1 MSNKPKASVHVKP
14 CNIAQSELHNRRDP
28 EYIKKLN
35 PTTLYVR
42 LDLTKHNA
50 SYVAPEMEGCTLDQ
64 YLDSIRVMVKQKTG
78 RAMQEKEV
86 KYPGKGGKMIT
97 RQGASPIRECVVVT
111 EKDTKLKDL
120 LRFTKEV
127 EKKWGI
133 KALQVHL
140 HRDEGHYEVPGDEKT
155 WVPNYHAHIIWDW
168 MDHSTGK
175 SIKLNAADMS
185 EMQDMVAEALDMERG
200 QKKSKTGLEHL
211 ERNDFIL
218 QKQEKEKKRL
228 EEEKRKAQSEKAKAE
243 NKANE
248 AKEQARKANE
258 DKEQAEKK
266 AQEAKEE
273 AKKAV
278 EEKQEA
284 EQKTK
289 DAKTEL
295 SSAESKINKK
305 QGEIDELEE
314 RITRKEAVLD
324 RLITETRDLR
334 FAKYSDKSAGSD
346 GWKDSLLIG
355 FSNQMIK
362 AEESIRYCI
371 HAIQDYAYSGFM
383 CRGGGK
389 HDCIFWPEE
398 AHAIKKVMTSFAE
411 AFKTTLHAIG
421 DWLVWMASKLGN
433 FSDRELYRADNE
445 VKQIADGNY
454 DGQIRKV
461 ENGYGGGMSR

>member
-1 MSNKPKASVHVKP
+1 
-14 CNIAQSELHNRRDP
+14 
-28 EYIKKLN
+28 
-35 PTTLYVR
+35 
-42 LDLTKHNA
+42 
-50 SYVAPEMEGCTLDQ
+50 
-64 YLDSIRVMVKQKTG
+64 MVKQKTG
-78 RAMQEKEV
+78 RAMQEKDV
-86 KYPGKGGKMIT
+86 QYTDKNGKVRT
-97 RQGASPIRECVVVT
+97 RNGASPIRECVVVI

-140 HRDEGHYEVPGDEKT
+140 HRDEGHYENPSDENT

-168 MDHSTGK
+168 MDWKTGK
-175 SIKLNAADMS
+175 SIKLNADDMS

-200 QKKSKTGLEHL
+200 QKKSETGLDHL
-211 ERNDFIL
+211 EREQFIK
-218 QKQEKEKKRL
+218 QKLEKEKKQL

-266 AQEAKEE
+266 ALEAK
-273 AKKAV
+273 
-278 EEKQEA
+278 
-284 EQKTK
+284 T
-289 DAKTEL
+289 TL
-295 SSAESKINKK
+295 TSAESKITEK
-305 QGEIDELEE
+305 QAEVDNLEK
-314 RITRKEAVLD
+314 RITSKEEVLD
-324 RLITETRDLR
+324 RLISETRTLR
-334 FAKYSDKSAGSD
+334 FEKYSDKSAGSD
-346 GWKDSLLIG
+346 AWKDSLLIG
-355 FSNQMIK
+355 FSNNMIK
-362 AEESIRYCI
+362 ADETIRYCI

-398 AHAIKKVMTSFAE
+398 AQAIKNVMTSFAE

-421 DWLVWMASKLGN
+421 SWLVWMASKLSKFN
-433 FSDRELYRADNE
+433 ERELYRADKE
-445 VKQIADGNY
+445 VKQIADGYY

-461 ENGYGGGMSR
+461 ENGYGGGRSR

>member
-35 PTTLYVR
+35 PKILYVR
-42 LDLTKHNA
+42 LELTKHNA
-50 SYVAPEMEGCTLDQ
+50 SYVAPGMEGVSLQ
-64 YLDSIRVMVKQKTG
+64 QHLESIRVMVKQKTG
-78 RAMQEKEV
+78 RAMQEKDV
-86 KYPGKGGKMIT
+86 KYTGKGGKILT

-111 EKDTKLKDL
+111 EHDTKLKDV

-175 SIKLNAADMS
+175 SIKLNADDMS
-185 EMQDMVAEALDMERG
+185 TMQDMVAEALDMERG
-200 QKKSKTGLEHL
+200 QKKCETGLDHL

-248 AKEQARKANE
+248 AKEEAKKAVE
-258 DKEQAEKK
+258 EKDEAEKK
-266 AQEAKEE
+266 AQEAKT
-273 AKKAV
+273 AL
-278 EEKQEA
+278 
-284 EQKTK
+284 T
-289 DAKTEL
+289 
-295 SSAESKINKK
+295 SAESKITEK
-305 QGEIDELEE
+305 QSEIDNLDK
-314 RITRKEAVLD
+314 RITSKEAALD

-334 FAKYSDKSAGSD
+334 FQKFSDKSAGSD
-346 GWKDSLLIG
+346 SWKDSLLIG

-421 DWLVWMASKLGN
+421 SWLVWMASKMGN

-445 VKQIADGNY
+445 VKQIAEGNY
-454 DGQIRKV
+454 DSQIRKV

>member
-1 MSNKPKASVHVKP
+1 
-14 CNIAQSELHNRRDP
+14 
-28 EYIKKLN
+28 
-35 PTTLYVR
+35 
-42 LDLTKHNA
+42 
-50 SYVAPEMEGCTLDQ
+50 MEGVTLDQ
-64 YLDSIRVMVKQKTG
+64 YLESIRVMVKQKTG
-78 RAMQEKEV
+78 RAMQEKDV
-86 KYPGKGGKMIT
+86 QYTDKNGKVRT
-97 RQGASPIRECVVVT
+97 RNGASPIRECVVVT
-111 EKDTKLKDL
+111 EKGTKLKDL

-140 HRDEGHYEVPGDEKT
+140 HRDEGHYEDPADENT

-175 SIKLNAADMS
+175 SIKLNADDMS
-185 EMQDMVAEALDMERG
+185 TMQDMIAEALDLERG
-200 QKKSKTGLEHL
+200 QKKSETGLDHL

-248 AKEQARKANE
+248 AKEEAKKA
-258 DKEQAEKK
+258 KEEKDEAEKK
-266 AQEAKEE
+266 AQEAKT
-273 AKKAV
+273 AL
-278 EEKQEA
+278 
-284 EQKTK
+284 T
-289 DAKTEL
+289 
-295 SSAESKINKK
+295 SAESKITEK
-305 QGEIDELEE
+305 QSEIDNLDK
-314 RITRKEAVLD
+314 RITSKEAALD
-324 RLITETRDLR
+324 RLITETRTLR
-334 FAKYSDKSAGSD
+334 FEKYSDKSAGSD
-346 GWKDSLLIG
+346 AWKDSLLIG
-355 FSNQMIK
+355 FSNKMIK
-362 AEESIRYCI
+362 ADEAILYCI

-421 DWLVWMASKLGN
+421 SWLVWMASKLGN

-445 VKQIADGNY
+445 VKQIAEGNY
-454 DGQIRKV
+454 DSQIRKV
-461 ENGYGGGMSR
+461 ENGYGGGLSR

>member
-14 CNIAQSELHNRRDP
+14 CNTGQSELHNRRDP

-35 PTTLYVR
+35 PKKLYVR

-50 SYVAPEMEGCTLDQ
+50 SYVAPEMEGVTLDQ

-78 RAMQEKEV
+78 RAMQEKEI
-86 KYPGKGGKMIT
+86 KYPGKGGKIIT

-111 EKDTKLKDL
+111 EKDTRLKDL

-140 HRDEGHYEVPGDEKT
+140 HRDEGHYEIPGNDST
-155 WVPNYHAHIIWDW
+155 WKPNYHAHIIWDW

-175 SIKLNAADMS
+175 SIKLDADDMS
-185 EMQDMVAEALDMERG
+185 AMQDMVAEALNMERG
-200 QKKSKTGLEHL
+200 QKKAETGLDHL

-243 NKANE
+243 NKAHE
-248 AKEQARKANE
+248 AK
-258 DKEQAEKK
+258 D
-266 AQEAKEE
+266 E

-278 EEKQEA
+278 EAKDEAEKKTQEA
-284 EQKTK
+284 KT
-289 DAKTEL
+289 ALT
-295 SSAESKINKK
+295 SAESKITEK
-305 QGEIDELEE
+305 QTEIDSLDNI
-314 RITRKEAVLD
+314 ITSKEAVLD
-324 RLITETRDLR
+324 RLIMETRDLR

-346 GWKDSLLIG
+346 GWKDSLLVG
-355 FSNQMIK
+355 FSNQMIA
-362 AEESIRYCI
+362 AEKSTIPYCI

-389 HDCIFWPEE
+389 HDCVFWPEE

-421 DWLVWMASKLGN
+421 EWLVWMANKLGN
-433 FSDRELYRADNE
+433 FSDRELFRADNE
-445 VKQIADGNY
+445 VKQIADGYY
-454 DGQIRKV
+454 DGKIRKV
-461 ENGYGGGMSR
+461 ENGYGGMSR

>member
-14 CNIAQSELHNRRDP
+14 CNTGQSELHNRRDP

-35 PTTLYVR
+35 PKKLYVR

-50 SYVAPEMEGCTLDQ
+50 SYVAPEMEGVTLDQ

-78 RAMQEKEV
+78 RAMQEKEI
-86 KYPGKGGKMIT
+86 KYPGKGGKIIT

-111 EKDTKLKDL
+111 EKDTRLKDL

-140 HRDEGHYEVPGDEKT
+140 HRDEGHYEIPGNDST
-155 WVPNYHAHIIWDW
+155 WKPNYHAHIIWDW

-175 SIKLNAADMS
+175 SIKLDADDMS
-185 EMQDMVAEALDMERG
+185 AMQDMVAEALNMERG
-200 QKKSKTGLEHL
+200 QKKAETGLDHL

-243 NKANE
+243 NKAHE
-248 AKEQARKANE
+248 AK
-258 DKEQAEKK
+258 D
-266 AQEAKEE
+266 E

-278 EEKQEA
+278 EAKDEAEKKTQEA
-284 EQKTK
+284 KT
-289 DAKTEL
+289 ALT
-295 SSAESKINKK
+295 SAESKITEK
-305 QGEIDELEE
+305 QTEIDSLDNI
-314 RITRKEAVLD
+314 ITSKEAVLD
-324 RLITETRDLR
+324 RLIMETRDLR
-334 FAKYSDKSAGSD
+334 FAKYADKSAGSD
-346 GWKDSLLIG
+346 GWKDSLLVG
-355 FSNQMIK
+355 FSNQMIA
-362 AEESIRYCI
+362 AEKSTIPYCI
-371 HAIQDYAYSGFM
+371 QAIQDYAYSGFM

-389 HDCIFWPEE
+389 HDCVFWPEE

-421 DWLVWMASKLGN
+421 EWLVWMANKLGN
-433 FSDRELYRADNE
+433 FSDRELFRADNE
-445 VKQIADGNY
+445 VKQIADGYY
-454 DGQIRKV
+454 DGKIRKV
-461 ENGYGGGMSR
+461 ENGYGGMSR

>member
-1 MSNKPKASVHVKP
+1 MKP
-14 CNIAQSELHNRRDP
+14 CNTAQCERHNRRDV
-28 EYIKKLN
+28 EYIKSLN
-35 PTTLYVR
+35 PKKLYVR
-42 LDLTKHNA
+42 LNLTKHNA
-50 SYVAPEMEGCTLDQ
+50 SYVAPEMEGVTLDQ
-64 YLDSIRVMVKQKTG
+64 YLESIRVMVKQKTG
-78 RAMQEKEV
+78 RAMQEKDV
-86 KYPGKGGKMIT
+86 QYTDKNGKVRT
-97 RQGASPIRECVVVT
+97 RNGASPIRECVVVT

-140 HRDEGHYEVPGDEKT
+140 HRDEGHYEDPADENT

-175 SIKLNAADMS
+175 SIKLNADDMS
-185 EMQDMVAEALDMERG
+185 TMQDMIAEALDLERG
-200 QKKSKTGLEHL
+200 QKKSETGLDHL

-218 QKQEKEKKRL
+218 QKQEKEMKRL

-248 AKEQARKANE
+248 AKEEAKKA
-258 DKEQAEKK
+258 KEEKDEAEKK
-266 AQEAKEE
+266 AQEAKT
-273 AKKAV
+273 AL
-278 EEKQEA
+278 
-284 EQKTK
+284 T
-289 DAKTEL
+289 
-295 SSAESKINKK
+295 SAESKITEK
-305 QGEIDELEE
+305 QTEIDSLDK
-314 RITRKEAVLD
+314 RITSKEAVLD

-334 FAKYSDKSAGSD
+334 FAKYSDKSADSD
-346 GWKDSLLIG
+346 AWKDSLLVG
-355 FSNQMIK
+355 FSNNMIK
-362 AEESIRYCI
+362 ADETIPYCI

-421 DWLVWMASKLGN
+421 DWLVWMANKLSKFN
-433 FSDRELYRADNE
+433 ERELYRADKE
-445 VKQIADGNY
+445 VKQIADGYY

-461 ENGYGGGMSR
+461 ENGYGGGRSR

>member
-1 MSNKPKASVHVKP
+1 MNQKPKASVHVKP
-14 CNIAQSELHNRRDP
+14 CNTAQSERHNRRDA
-28 EYIKKLN
+28 EYIKSLN
-35 PTTLYVR
+35 PKKLYVR

-50 SYVAPEMEGCTLDQ
+50 SYVAPEMESVTLDQ
-64 YLDSIRVMVKQKTG
+64 YLESIRVMVKQKTG
-78 RAMQEKEV
+78 RAMQEKDV
-86 KYPGKGGKMIT
+86 QYTDKNGMVRT
-97 RQGASPIRECVVVT
+97 RNGASPIRECVVVT

-140 HRDEGHYEVPGDEKT
+140 HRDEGHYEDPADENT

-175 SIKLNAADMS
+175 SIKLNADDMS
-185 EMQDMVAEALDMERG
+185 TMQDMIAEALDLERG
-200 QKKSKTGLEHL
+200 QKKSETGLDHL

-248 AKEQARKANE
+248 AKEEAKKA
-258 DKEQAEKK
+258 KEEKDEAEKK
-266 AQEAKEE
+266 AQEAKT
-273 AKKAV
+273 AL
-278 EEKQEA
+278 
-284 EQKTK
+284 T
-289 DAKTEL
+289 
-295 SSAESKINKK
+295 SAESKITEK
-305 QGEIDELEE
+305 QTEIDSLDK
-314 RITRKEAVLD
+314 RITSKEAVLD

-346 GWKDSLLIG
+346 AWKDSLLVG
-355 FSNQMIK
+355 FSNNMIK
-362 AEESIRYCI
+362 ADETIPYCI

-421 DWLVWMASKLGN
+421 DWLVWMANKLSKFN
-433 FSDRELYRADNE
+433 ERELYRADKE
-445 VKQIADGNY
+445 VKQIADGYY

-461 ENGYGGGMSR
+461 ENGYGGGRSR

>member
-140 HRDEGHYEVPGDEKT
+140 HRDEGHFENPADENT
-155 WVPNYHAHIIWDW
+155 WVPNYHAHIVWDW

-175 SIKLNAADMS
+175 SIKLNADDMS

-200 QKKSKTGLEHL
+200 QKKAETGLDHL

-266 AQEAKEE
+266 AQEAKT
-273 AKKAV
+273 AL
-278 EEKQEA
+278 
-284 EQKTK
+284 T
-289 DAKTEL
+289 
-295 SSAESKINKK
+295 SAESKITEK
-305 QGEIDELEE
+305 QTELDELEN
-314 RITRKEAVLD
+314 RITSKEEVLD

-346 GWKDSLLIG
+346 GWKDSLLVG
-355 FSNQMIK
+355 FSNQMIA
-362 AEESIRYCI
+362 AEKSTIPYCI

-389 HDCIFWPEE
+389 HDCFFWPEE

-421 DWLVWMASKLGN
+421 SWLVWMANILSN

-445 VKQIADGNY
+445 VKHIADGYY
-454 DGQIRKV
+454 DSQIRKV
-461 ENGYGGGMSR
+461 ENGYGGMSR

>member
-42 LDLTKHNA
+42 LNLTKHNA

-140 HRDEGHYEVPGDEKT
+140 HRDEGHFENPADENT
-155 WVPNYHAHIIWDW
+155 WVPNYHAHIVWDW
-168 MDHSTGK
+168 MDWKTGK
-175 SIKLNAADMS
+175 SIKLNADDMS

-200 QKKSKTGLEHL
+200 QKKSETGLDHL

-266 AQEAKEE
+266 AQEAK
-273 AKKAV
+273 
-278 EEKQEA
+278 
-284 EQKTK
+284 T
-289 DAKTEL
+289 TL
-295 SSAESKINKK
+295 TSTESKITEK
-305 QGEIDELEE
+305 QTEIDELGK
-314 RITRKEAVLD
+314 RIASKEAVLD
-324 RLITETRDLR
+324 RLITGTRDLR

-346 GWKDSLLIG
+346 GWKDSLLVG
-355 FSNQMIK
+355 FSNQMIA
-362 AEESIRYCI
+362 AEKSTIPYCI

-389 HDCIFWPEE
+389 HDCFFWPEE

-421 DWLVWMASKLGN
+421 SWLVWMANKLSN
-433 FSDRELYRADNE
+433 FSDRELYHADNE
-445 VKQIADGNY
+445 VKQIADGYY
-454 DGQIRKV
+454 DGEIRKV
-461 ENGYGGGMSR
+461 ENGYGGMSR

>member
-1 MSNKPKASVHVKP
+1 MNQKPKASVHVKP
-14 CNIAQSELHNRRDP
+14 CNIAQSELHNRRDA
-28 EYIKKLN
+28 EYIKSLN
-35 PTTLYVR
+35 PKRLYVR

-50 SYVAPEMEGCTLDQ
+50 SYVAPEMEGVSLQQ
-64 YLDSIRVMVKQKTG
+64 YLESIRVMVKQKTG
-78 RAMQEKEV
+78 RTMQEKEV
-86 KYPGKGGKMIT
+86 KYPGKGGKILT
-97 RQGASPIRECVVVT
+97 RKGASPIRECVVVT

-133 KALQVHL
+133 KALQVHI
-140 HRDEGHYEVPGDEKT
+140 HRDEGHYEIPGDDST

-168 MDHSTGK
+168 MDWKTGK
-175 SIKLNAADMS
+175 SIKLNADDMS
-185 EMQDMVAEALDMERG
+185 TMQDMVAEALDMERG
-200 QKKSKTGLEHL
+200 QKKSETGLDHL

-248 AKEQARKANE
+248 AKEEAKKAVE
-258 DKEQAEKK
+258 EKDEAEKK
-266 AQEAKEE
+266 AQEAKT
-273 AKKAV
+273 AL
-278 EEKQEA
+278 
-284 EQKTK
+284 T
-289 DAKTEL
+289 
-295 SSAESKINKK
+295 SAESKITEK
-305 QGEIDELEE
+305 QSEIDNLDK
-314 RITRKEAVLD
+314 RITSKEAALD
-324 RLITETRDLR
+324 RLITETRTLR
-334 FAKYSDKSAGSD
+334 FEKYSDKSAGSD
-346 GWKDSLLIG
+346 AWKDSLLIG
-355 FSNQMIK
+355 FSNKMIK
-362 AEESIRYCI
+362 ADEAILYCI

-389 HDCIFWPEE
+389 HDCIFWSEE

-421 DWLVWMASKLGN
+421 SWLVWMASKLGN

-445 VKQIADGNY
+445 VKQIADGYY
-454 DGQIRKV
+454 DGEIRKV

>member
-1 MSNKPKASVHVKP
+1 MSQNPKASVHVKP
-14 CNIAQSELHNRRDP
+14 CNTAQSERHNRRDA
-28 EYIKKLN
+28 EYIKSLN
-35 PTTLYVR
+35 PKKLYVR

-50 SYVAPEMEGCTLDQ
+50 SYVAPEIEGVTLDQ
-64 YLDSIRVMVKQKTG
+64 YLESLRVMVKQKTG
-78 RAMQEKEV
+78 RAMQEKDV
-86 KYPGKGGKMIT
+86 QYTDKNGKVRT
-97 RQGASPIRECVVVT
+97 RNGASPIRECVVVI

-140 HRDEGHYEVPGDEKT
+140 HRDEGHYDNPADENT

-175 SIKLNAADMS
+175 SIKLNADDMS
-185 EMQDMVAEALDMERG
+185 TMQDMVAEALDMERG
-200 QKKSKTGLEHL
+200 QKKSETGLDHL

-248 AKEQARKANE
+248 AKEEAKKAVE
-258 DKEQAEKK
+258 EKDEAEKK
-266 AQEAKEE
+266 AQEAKT
-273 AKKAV
+273 AL
-278 EEKQEA
+278 
-284 EQKTK
+284 T
-289 DAKTEL
+289 
-295 SSAESKINKK
+295 SAESKITEK
-305 QGEIDELEE
+305 QSEIDNLDK
-314 RITRKEAVLD
+314 RITSKEAALD
-324 RLITETRDLR
+324 RLITETRTLR
-334 FAKYSDKSAGSD
+334 FEKYSDKSAGSD
-346 GWKDSLLIG
+346 AWKDSLLIG
-355 FSNQMIK
+355 FSNKMIK
-362 AEESIRYCI
+362 ADEAILYCI

-421 DWLVWMASKLGN
+421 SWLVWMASKLGN
-433 FSDRELYRADNE
+433 FSDRELCRADNE

-454 DGQIRKV
+454 DSQIRKV
-461 ENGYGGGMSR
+461 ENGYGGGLSR

>member
-1 MSNKPKASVHVKP
+1 MNQKPKASVHVKP
-14 CNIAQSELHNRRDP
+14 CNTAQSERHNRRDA
-28 EYIKKLN
+28 EYIKSLN
-35 PTTLYVR
+35 PKKLYVR

-50 SYVAPEMEGCTLDQ
+50 SYVAPEMEGVTLDQ
-64 YLDSIRVMVKQKTG
+64 YLESIRVMVKQKTG
-78 RAMQEKEV
+78 RAMQEKDV
-86 KYPGKGGKMIT
+86 QYTDKNGMVRT
-97 RQGASPIRECVVVT
+97 RNGASPIRECVVVT

-140 HRDEGHYEVPGDEKT
+140 HRDEGHYEDPADENT

-175 SIKLNAADMS
+175 SIKLNADDMS
-185 EMQDMVAEALDMERG
+185 TMQDMIAEALDLERG
-200 QKKSKTGLEHL
+200 QKKSETGLDHL

-248 AKEQARKANE
+248 AKEEAKKA
-258 DKEQAEKK
+258 KEEKDEAEKK
-266 AQEAKEE
+266 AQEAKT
-273 AKKAV
+273 AL
-278 EEKQEA
+278 
-284 EQKTK
+284 T
-289 DAKTEL
+289 
-295 SSAESKINKK
+295 SAESKITEK
-305 QGEIDELEE
+305 QTAIDSLDK
-314 RITRKEAVLD
+314 RITSKEAVLD

-346 GWKDSLLIG
+346 AWKDSLLVG
-355 FSNQMIK
+355 FSNNMIK
-362 AEESIRYCI
+362 ADETIPYCI

-421 DWLVWMASKLGN
+421 DWLVWMANKLSKFN
-433 FSDRELYRADNE
+433 ERELYRADKE
-445 VKQIADGNY
+445 VKQIADGYY

-461 ENGYGGGMSR
+461 ENGFGGRSI

>member
-1 MSNKPKASVHVKP
+1 MSQKPKASVHVKP
-14 CNIAQSELHNRRDP
+14 CNTAQSERHNRRDA
-28 EYIKKLN
+28 EYIKSLN
-35 PTTLYVR
+35 PKKLYVR

-50 SYVAPEMEGCTLDQ
+50 SYVAPEMEGVTLDQ
-64 YLDSIRVMVKQKTG
+64 YLESIRVMVKQKTG
-78 RAMQEKEV
+78 RAMQEKDV
-86 KYPGKGGKMIT
+86 QYTDKNGMVRT
-97 RQGASPIRECVVVT
+97 RNGASPIRECVVVT

-140 HRDEGHYEVPGDEKT
+140 HRDEGHYEDPADENT

-175 SIKLNAADMS
+175 SIKLNADDMS
-185 EMQDMVAEALDMERG
+185 TMQDMIAEALDLERG
-200 QKKSKTGLEHL
+200 QKKSETGLDHL

-248 AKEQARKANE
+248 AKEEAKKA
-258 DKEQAEKK
+258 KEEKDEAEKK
-266 AQEAKEE
+266 AQEAKT
-273 AKKAV
+273 AL
-278 EEKQEA
+278 
-284 EQKTK
+284 T
-289 DAKTEL
+289 
-295 SSAESKINKK
+295 SAESKITEK
-305 QGEIDELEE
+305 QTEIDSLDK
-314 RITRKEAVLD
+314 RITSKEAVLD

-334 FAKYSDKSAGSD
+334 FAKYSDKSADSD
-346 GWKDSLLIG
+346 AWKDSLLVG
-355 FSNQMIK
+355 FSNNMIK
-362 AEESIRYCI
+362 ADETIPYCI

-421 DWLVWMASKLGN
+421 DWLVWMANKLSN
-433 FSDRELYRADNE
+433 FNERELYRADKE
-445 VKQIADGNY
+445 VKQIADGYY

-461 ENGYGGGMSR
+461 ENSSWNGLSR

>member
-35 PTTLYVR
+35 PKKLYVR

-50 SYVAPEMEGCTLDQ
+50 SYVAPGMEGVSLQ
-64 YLDSIRVMVKQKTG
+64 QHLESIRVMVKMLTG
-78 RAMQEKEV
+78 RAMQEKDV
-86 KYPGKGGKMIT
+86 KYTDKNGKVRT
-97 RQGASPIRECVVVT
+97 RNGASPIRECVVVT
-111 EKDTKLKDL
+111 EKDTRLKDIL
-120 LRFTKEV
+120 HFTKEV

-133 KALQVHL
+133 KALQVHI
-140 HRDEGHYEVPGDEKT
+140 HRDEGHCEVPGDEKT

-168 MDHSTGK
+168 MDWKTGK
-175 SIKLNAADMS
+175 SIKLNADDMS

-200 QKKSKTGLEHL
+200 QKKSETGLDHL
-211 ERNDFIL
+211 EREQFIKL
-218 QKQEKEKKRL
+218 KLEKEKKRL

-248 AKEQARKANE
+248 AKEEAKKA
-258 DKEQAEKK
+258 KEEKDEAEKK
-266 AQEAKEE
+266 AQEAKT
-273 AKKAV
+273 AL
-278 EEKQEA
+278 
-284 EQKTK
+284 T
-289 DAKTEL
+289 
-295 SSAESKINKK
+295 SAESKITEK
-305 QGEIDELEE
+305 QTEIDSLDK
-314 RITRKEAVLD
+314 RITSKEAVLD

-346 GWKDSLLIG
+346 AWKDSLLVG
-355 FSNQMIK
+355 FSNNMIK
-362 AEESIRYCI
+362 ADETIPYCI

-421 DWLVWMASKLGN
+421 DWLVWMANKLSKFN
-433 FSDRELYRADNE
+433 ERELYRADKE
-445 VKQIADGNY
+445 VKQIADGYY

-461 ENGYGGGMSR
+461 ENGYGGGRSR

>member
-35 PTTLYVR
+35 PKKLYVR

-50 SYVAPEMEGCTLDQ
+50 SYVAPGMEGVSLQ
-64 YLDSIRVMVKQKTG
+64 QHLESIRVMVKQKTG
-78 RAMQEKEV
+78 RAMQEKDV
-86 KYPGKGGKMIT
+86 KYTGKGGKILT

-111 EKDTKLKDL
+111 EKDTRLKDV

-133 KALQVHL
+133 KALQIHL
-140 HRDEGHYEVPGDEKT
+140 HRDEGHYENPAEENT

-200 QKKSKTGLEHL
+200 QKKSETGLEHL

-228 EEEKRKAQSEKAKAE
+228 EEEKRKAQSEK
-243 NKANE
+243 
-248 AKEQARKANE
+248 
-258 DKEQAEKK
+258 DKAEKK

-273 AKKAV
+273 AKKAQ
-278 EEKQEA
+278 EEKNEA

-289 DAKTEL
+289 DAKTAL
-295 SSAESKINKK
+295 ANAESKITEK
-305 QGEIDELEE
+305 QSEIDRLKNRIDIEQVVLEGLQSE
-314 RITRKEAVLD
+314 VEEKRRE
-324 RLITETRDLR
+324 
-334 FAKYSDKSAGSD
+334 
-346 GWKDSLLIG
+346 KDSINTSDEWMNPALRAVSGYL
-355 FSNQMIK
+355 FNTDKVIK
-362 AEESIRYCI
+362 FAVET
-371 HAIQDYAYSGFM
+371 IQDYAYSGTGG
-383 CRGGGK
+383 RGGNHG
-389 HDCIFWPEE
+389 DCFYDNE
-398 AHAIKKVMTSFAE
+398 AFVIKKLMTGLA
-411 AFKTTLHAIG
+411 AIAKTTFQVIG
-421 DWLVWMASKLGN
+421 NWLVYVASKIAKFN
-433 FSDRELYRADNE
+433 DWELRRAE
-445 VKQIADGNY
+445 RGVKSIADGDY
-454 DGQIRKV
+454 DWRIDRFERRQ
-461 ENGYGGGMSR
+461 GGGISR

>member
-1 MSNKPKASVHVKP
+1 MKP

-35 PTTLYVR
+35 PKKLYVR

-50 SYVAPEMEGCTLDQ
+50 SYVAPGMEGVSLQ
-64 YLDSIRVMVKQKTG
+64 QHLESIRVMVKMLTG
-78 RAMQEKEV
+78 RAMQEKDV
-86 KYPGKGGKMIT
+86 KYTDKNGKVRT
-97 RQGASPIRECVVVT
+97 RNGASPIRECVVVT
-111 EKDTKLKDL
+111 EKDTRLKDIL
-120 LRFTKEV
+120 HFTKEV

-200 QKKSKTGLEHL
+200 QKKSETGLEHL

-248 AKEQARKANE
+248 AKEEAKKAVE
-258 DKEQAEKK
+258 EKDEAEKK
-266 AQEAKEE
+266 AQEAKT
-273 AKKAV
+273 AL
-278 EEKQEA
+278 
-284 EQKTK
+284 T
-289 DAKTEL
+289 
-295 SSAESKINKK
+295 SAESKITEK
-305 QGEIDELEE
+305 QSEIDKLDK
-314 RITRKEAVLD
+314 RITSKEAVLD
-324 RLITETRDLR
+324 GLITETRTLR
-334 FAKYSDKSAGSD
+334 FQKYSDKSAGSD
-346 GWKDSLLIG
+346 AWKDALVAG
-355 FSNQMIK
+355 FSSQMIS
-362 AEESIRYCI
+362 ADETIGYCI
-371 HAIQDYAYSGFM
+371 DAIKDYACSGLG
-383 CRGGGK
+383 CRGGH
-389 HDCIFWPEE
+389 HDLCFWDEE
-398 AHAIKKVMTSFAE
+398 ALAIKKVMTSFAK

-421 DWLVWMASKLGN
+421 DWLVWMAHKLYTFN
-433 FSDRELYRADNE
+433 ERELYRANKA
-445 VKQIADGNY
+445 VKDVADGGY
-454 DGQIRKV
+454 DWRIERIERGH
-461 ENGYGGGMSR
+461 GGGRSM

>member
-1 MSNKPKASVHVKP
+1 MAPHHQQPTQKPKASVHVKP
-14 CNIAQSELHNRRDP
+14 CNTAQSERHNRRDA
-28 EYIKKLN
+28 EYIKSLN
-35 PTTLYVR
+35 PKKLYVR

-50 SYVAPEMEGCTLDQ
+50 SYVTPEMEGVTLDQ
-64 YLDSIRVMVKQKTG
+64 YLESIRVMVKQKTG
-78 RAMQEKEV
+78 RAMQEKDV
-86 KYPGKGGKMIT
+86 QYTDKNGKVRT
-97 RQGASPIRECVVVT
+97 RNGASPIRECVVVI

-140 HRDEGHYEVPGDEKT
+140 HRDEGHYENPSDENT

-168 MDHSTGK
+168 MDWKTGK
-175 SIKLNAADMS
+175 SIKLNADDMS
-185 EMQDMVAEALDMERG
+185 TMQDMVAEALDMERG
-200 QKKSKTGLEHL
+200 QKKSETGLDHL
-211 ERNDFIL
+211 EREQFIK
-218 QKQEKEKKRL
+218 QKLEKEKKQL

-266 AQEAKEE
+266 ALEAK
-273 AKKAV
+273 
-278 EEKQEA
+278 
-284 EQKTK
+284 T
-289 DAKTEL
+289 TL
-295 SSAESKINKK
+295 TSAESKITEK
-305 QGEIDELEE
+305 QAEVDNLEK
-314 RITRKEAVLD
+314 RITSKEEVLD
-324 RLITETRDLR
+324 RLISETRTLR
-334 FAKYSDKSAGSD
+334 FEKYSDKSAGSD
-346 GWKDSLLIG
+346 AWKDSLLIG
-355 FSNQMIK
+355 FSNNMIK
-362 AEESIRYCI
+362 AEETIRYCI

-421 DWLVWMASKLGN
+421 DWLVWMANKLSKFN
-433 FSDRELYRADNE
+433 ERELYRADKE
-445 VKQIADGNY
+445 VKQIADGYY

-461 ENGYGGGMSR
+461 ENGYGGGRSR

>member
-1 MSNKPKASVHVKP
+1 MNQKPKASVHVKP
-14 CNIAQSELHNRRDP
+14 CNTAQSERHNRRDA
-28 EYIKKLN
+28 EYIKSLN
-35 PTTLYVR
+35 PKKLYVR

-50 SYVAPEMEGCTLDQ
+50 SYVAPEMEGVTLDQ
-64 YLDSIRVMVKQKTG
+64 YLESIRVMVKQKTG
-78 RAMQEKEV
+78 RAMQEKDV
-86 KYPGKGGKMIT
+86 QYTDKNGMVRT
-97 RQGASPIRECVVVT
+97 RNGASPIRECVVVT

-140 HRDEGHYEVPGDEKT
+140 HRDEGHYEDPADENT

-175 SIKLNAADMS
+175 SIKLNADDMS
-185 EMQDMVAEALDMERG
+185 TMQDMIAEALDLERG
-200 QKKSKTGLEHL
+200 QKKSETGLDHL

-248 AKEQARKANE
+248 AKEEAKKA
-258 DKEQAEKK
+258 KEEKDEAEKK
-266 AQEAKEE
+266 AQEAKT
-273 AKKAV
+273 AL
-278 EEKQEA
+278 
-284 EQKTK
+284 T
-289 DAKTEL
+289 
-295 SSAESKINKK
+295 SAESKITEK
-305 QGEIDELEE
+305 QTEIDSLDK
-314 RITRKEAVLD
+314 RITSKEAVLD

-334 FAKYSDKSAGSD
+334 FAKYSDKSADSD
-346 GWKDSLLIG
+346 AWKDSLLVG
-355 FSNQMIK
+355 FSNNMIK
-362 AEESIRYCI
+362 ADETIPYCI

-421 DWLVWMASKLGN
+421 DWLVWMANKLN
-433 FSDRELYRADNE
+433 KFNERELYRADKE
-445 VKQIADGNY
+445 VKQIADGYY

-461 ENGYGGGMSR
+461 ENGYGGGRSR

>member
-1 MSNKPKASVHVKP
+1 MPNKPKASVHVKP

-35 PTTLYVR
+35 PKKLYVR

-50 SYVAPEMEGCTLDQ
+50 SYVAPGMEGVSLQ
-64 YLDSIRVMVKQKTG
+64 QHLESIRVMVKMLTG
-78 RAMQEKEV
+78 RAMQEKDV
-86 KYPGKGGKMIT
+86 KYTDKNGKVRT
-97 RQGASPIRECVVVT
+97 RNGASPIRECVVVT
-111 EKDTKLKDL
+111 EKDTRLKDIL
-120 LRFTKEV
+120 HFTKEV

-140 HRDEGHYEVPGDEKT
+140 HRDEGHYENPSDENT

-168 MDHSTGK
+168 MDWKTGK
-175 SIKLNAADMS
+175 SIKLNADDMS
-185 EMQDMVAEALDMERG
+185 TMQDMVAEALDMERG
-200 QKKSKTGLEHL
+200 QKKSETGLDHL

-248 AKEQARKANE
+248 AKEEAKKAVE
-258 DKEQAEKK
+258 EKDEAEKK
-266 AQEAKEE
+266 AQEAKT
-273 AKKAV
+273 AL
-278 EEKQEA
+278 
-284 EQKTK
+284 T
-289 DAKTEL
+289 
-295 SSAESKINKK
+295 SAESKITEK
-305 QGEIDELEE
+305 QSEIDNLDK
-314 RITRKEAVLD
+314 RITSKEAALD
-324 RLITETRDLR
+324 RLITETRTLR
-334 FAKYSDKSAGSD
+334 FEKYSDKSAGSD
-346 GWKDSLLIG
+346 AWKDSLLIG
-355 FSNQMIK
+355 FSNKMIK
-362 AEESIRYCI
+362 ADEAILYCI

-421 DWLVWMASKLGN
+421 SWLVWMASKLGN

-445 VKQIADGNY
+445 VKQIAEGNY
-454 DGQIRKV
+454 DSQIRKV
-461 ENGYGGGMSR
+461 ENGYGGGLSR

>member
-35 PTTLYVR
+35 PKILYVR
-42 LDLTKHNA
+42 LELTKHNA
-50 SYVAPEMEGCTLDQ
+50 SYVAPGMEGVSLQ
-64 YLDSIRVMVKQKTG
+64 QHLESIRVMVKQKTG
-78 RAMQEKEV
+78 RAMQEKDV
-86 KYPGKGGKMIT
+86 KYTGKGGKILT

-111 EKDTKLKDL
+111 EKDTRLKDL

-140 HRDEGHYEVPGDEKT
+140 HRDEGHYEIPGNDST
-155 WVPNYHAHIIWDW
+155 WKPNYHAHIIWDW

-175 SIKLNAADMS
+175 SIKLDADDMS
-185 EMQDMVAEALDMERG
+185 AMQDMVAEALNMERG
-200 QKKSKTGLEHL
+200 QKKAETGLDHL

-243 NKANE
+243 NKAHE
-248 AKEQARKANE
+248 AK
-258 DKEQAEKK
+258 D
-266 AQEAKEE
+266 E

-278 EEKQEA
+278 EAKDEAEKKTQEA
-284 EQKTK
+284 KT
-289 DAKTEL
+289 ALT
-295 SSAESKINKK
+295 SAESKITEK
-305 QGEIDELEE
+305 QTEIDSLDNI
-314 RITRKEAVLD
+314 ITSKEAVLD
-324 RLITETRDLR
+324 RLIMETRDLR

-346 GWKDSLLIG
+346 GWKDSLLVG
-355 FSNQMIK
+355 FSNQMIA
-362 AEESIRYCI
+362 AEKSTIPYCI
-371 HAIQDYAYSGFM
+371 QAIQDYAYSGFM

-389 HDCIFWPEE
+389 HDCVFWPEE

-421 DWLVWMASKLGN
+421 EWLVWMANKLGN
-433 FSDRELYRADNE
+433 FSDRELFRADNE
-445 VKQIADGNY
+445 VKQIADGYY
-454 DGQIRKV
+454 DGKIRKV
-461 ENGYGGGMSR
+461 ENGYGGMSR

>member
-1 MSNKPKASVHVKP
+1 MSTTAKASDHVKP
-14 CNIAQSELHNRRDP
+14 CNIAQSERHNRRDE
-28 EYIKKLN
+28 EYIKSLDPRK
-35 PTTLYVR
+35 LYVR
-42 LDLTKHNA
+42 LDLSKNNS
-50 SYVAPEMEGCTLDQ
+50 SYVAPGMEGVTLEQ
-64 YLDSIRVMVKQKTG
+64 HRAAIRVMVKEKTG
-78 RAMQEKEV
+78 RAMQENDV
-86 KYPGKGGKMIT
+86 KYTDKNGKEHT
-97 RQGASPIRECVVVT
+97 RKGCSPIRESVVNIK
-111 EKDTKLKDL
+111 EDTTLDNVL
-120 LRFTKEV
+120 EYARMV
-127 EKKWGI
+127 ETTWGI
-133 KALQVHL
+133 KAIQIFL
-140 HRDEGHYEVPGDEKT
+140 HKDEGHYENPADKKT
-155 WVPNYHAHIIWDW
+155 WKPNYHAHIIWDW
-168 MDHSTGK
+168 MDWETGK
-175 SIKLNAADMS
+175 SFKLNADDMS
-185 EMQDMVAEALDMERG
+185 MMQDMVAEALDMERG
-200 QKKSKTGLEHL
+200 RKKSETGLEHL
-211 ERNDFIL
+211 ERNDFII

-228 EEEKRKAQSEKAKAE
+228 EEEKRKTQSEKAKAE

-273 AKKAV
+273 AKKAT
-278 EEKQEA
+278 EAKEDA

-295 SSAESKINKK
+295 SIAESKITEK
-305 QGEIDELEE
+305 QVEINDLEE

-346 GWKDSLLIG
+346 SWKDSLLIG
-355 FSNQMIK
+355 FSNKMIK
-362 AEESIRYCI
+362 ADEAILYCI

-421 DWLVWMASKLGN
+421 DWLVWMASKIGK

-445 VKQIADGNY
+445 VKKIADGNY
-454 DGQIRKV
+454 DSQIRKV

>member
-28 EYIKKLN
+28 EYIKKLDPN
-35 PTTLYVR
+35 TLYVR

-50 SYVAPEMEGCTLDQ
+50 SYVAPEMQGVSLQQHLE
-64 YLDSIRVMVKQKTG
+64 SIRAMVKKLTK
-78 RAMQEKEV
+78 RAMQEKDV
-86 KYPGKGGKMIT
+86 KYTDKNGKVRT
-97 RQGASPIRECVVVT
+97 RNGASPIRESVVVI

-120 LRFTKEV
+120 LNFTKEV

-133 KALQVHL
+133 KALQVHI
-140 HRDEGHYEVPGDEKT
+140 HRDEGHCEVPGDEKT

-175 SIKLNAADMS
+175 SIKLNADDMS

-200 QKKSKTGLEHL
+200 QKKSETGLDHL
-211 ERNDFIL
+211 EREQFIKL
-218 QKQEKEKKRL
+218 KLEKEKKQL
-228 EEEKRKAQSEKAKAE
+228 EEEKRKAQSEK
-243 NKANE
+243 
-248 AKEQARKANE
+248 
-258 DKEQAEKK
+258 DKAEKK
-266 AQEAKEE
+266 AHEAKEE
-273 AKKAV
+273 TKKAV
-278 EEKQEA
+278 EAKEEA

-289 DAKTEL
+289 DATTEL
-295 SSAESKINKK
+295 SSAESKITEK

-334 FAKYSDKSAGSD
+334 FQKFSDKSAGSD
-346 GWKDSLLIG
+346 SWKDSLLIG

-421 DWLVWMASKLGN
+421 SWLVWMASKMGN

-445 VKQIADGNY
+445 VKQIAEGNY
-454 DGQIRKV
+454 DSQIRKV